1 MLQSHV
7 LGFSVSLGVELTFHL
22 WLLIFLWLLEWGA
35 KIMTSK
41 YKCEACERM
50 ILTVANIS
58 FKRFRYPFSQWWWM
72 DYAKIKVVLICT
84 IMKKQIPQKGKLSLE
99 TDLISL
105 CSESSCWSSLSFRFW
120 GLEDDFYLSQLF
132 LILFHSRSQNNN
144 KHITLLPVY
153 IKSISWHQVFQ
164 SFSWYWC
171 SSWVTLKKV
180 VLTFCFLGLL
190 TLWAFLL
197 NLHAILPWHWNKMEE
212 THFKNWLCSG

>member
-1 MLQSHV
+1 MMDGLCKNKSSVNLYYHEKADSSEGETEPWDWLNQSLFWV
-7 LGFSVSLGVELTFHL
+7 F
-22 WLLIFLWLLEWGA
+22 LLI
-35 KIMTSK
+35 
-41 YKCEACERM
+41 
-50 ILTVANIS
+50 
-58 FKRFRYPFSQWWWM
+58 
-72 DYAKIKVVLICT
+72 
-84 IMKKQIPQKGKLSLE
+84 LSL
-99 TDLISL
+99 
-105 CSESSCWSSLSFRFW
+105 LSVL

-197 NLHAILPWHWNKMEE
+197 NLRAILPWHWNKMKE